1 MHNGWNWIGWGIVV
15 GLTSFPAW
23 SAEPYPEE
31 VQRQM
36 EIYRRDLEAEEATK
50 KAPAPKSRTK
60 PAPAPKPASK
70 PAPKAQPTPTVNYD
84 HEAWKSAEKCGTAA
98 CFEAYLEEYPKGR
111 YARMAKARLKTE
123 PMPSSAP
130 PSLSSQVEAAREKAV
145 RAAVAREEAAARARA
160 AAAARAAA
168 LETAPA
174 AAARAAALE
183 TAPAAAARAATLEAA
198 PIELQSRSM
207 TSAPARVPAIPTLPT
222 NTPNGGSVVASYA
235 MQENANALRDYYRSQ
250 KIRAVV
256 EETEFGG
263 RPLYRVRI
271 FRSQ

>member
-1 MHNGWNWIGWGIVV
+1 MRNGWNWIGWGIVV

-23 SAEPYPEE
+23 GAEPDPEQ
-31 VQRQM
+31 VRQRV
-36 EIYRRDLEAEEATK
+36 EIYTRDLEAEKAAK
-50 KAPAPKSRTK
+50 KALAPKSRPK

-130 PSLSSQVEAAREKAV
+130 PSLSSQVEAAREKAA
-145 RAAVAREEAAARARA
+145 RAAAAREE

-174 AAARAAALE
+174 AA
-183 TAPAAAARAATLEAA
+183 TRAATLEAA

-222 NTPNGGSVVASYA
+222 NTPNGGSVVGSYA
-235 MQENANALRDYYRSQ
+235 MQGNAYALRNYYQSRN
-250 KIRAVV
+250 IRAEV
-256 EETEFGG
+256 E
-263 RPLYRVRI
+263 RIMVNNRALYQVRVWR
-271 FRSQ
+271 

>member
-1 MHNGWNWIGWGIVV
+1 MQVMIMRNGWSWIGWGIVV

-23 SAEPYPEE
+23 SAEPDPEE

-174 AAARAAALE
+174 AAARAA
-183 TAPAAAARAATLEAA
+183 TLEAA